1 MREIKFRAWHKEK
14 KKMLSYGELFN
25 IDCSGEYPFLAL
37 AAGHYEDC
45 IEPLKVELM
54 QYTGLQD
61 TNGVDI
67 YEGDIVKIPC
77 YMFSSKLAY
86 YTNKEVY
93 FAYGMFG
100 VYGNPNI
107 KYYEGFRE
115 LFTTFKGD
123 EQSYISNFGE
133 VYNKRISLV
142 EIIGNIYENPELLEV

>member
-1 MREIKFRAWHKEK
+1 MENFKYKAWDKENRIMVEVVSINLKSK
-14 KKMLSYGELFN
+14 KIYYGNYGNCVLYFE
-25 IDCSGEYPFLAL
+25 EA
-37 AAGHYEDC
+37 
-45 IEPLKVELM
+45 ELM
-54 QYTGLQD
+54 QFTGLQD
-61 TNGVDI
+61 KNGVDI

-77 YMFSSKLAY
+77 YMFSSKPAY

>member
-1 MREIKFRAWHKEK
+1 MREIKFRVWDKETK
-14 KKMLSYGELFN
+14 NICEVRN
-25 IDCSGEYPFLAL
+25 IDFISEMVQIKYQANYGVREL
-37 AAGHYEDC
+37 ENV
-45 IEPLKVELM
+45 ILM
-54 QYTGLQD
+54 QFTGLQD

-77 YMFSSKLAY
+77 YMFSSKPAY

>member
-1 MREIKFRAWHKEK
+1 MREIKFRAWDK
-14 KKMLSYGELFN
+14 KKQTMTKVNTLILACSIADLESKNRMSYVSDF
-25 IDCSGEYPFLAL
+25 
-37 AAGHYEDC
+37 ED
-45 IEPLKVELM
+45 IELM
-54 QYTGLQD
+54 QFTGLQD
-61 TNGVDI
+61 KNGVDI

-77 YMFSSKLAY
+77 YMFSSKPAY

-142 EIIGNIYENPELLEV
+142 EVIGNIYENKELLEVSK